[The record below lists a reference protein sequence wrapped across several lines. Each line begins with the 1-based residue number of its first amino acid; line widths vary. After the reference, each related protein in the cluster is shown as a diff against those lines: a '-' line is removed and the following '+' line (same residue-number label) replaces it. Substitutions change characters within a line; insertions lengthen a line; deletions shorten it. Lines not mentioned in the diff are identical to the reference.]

1 MGQIKFDVPDDVE
14 EDFRRAAMERFGYE
28 RGSLTKAGEAALREW
43 AETHDRMGALS
54 VPDSPVA
61 AIRGQLAHAE
71 ESGVGLQ
78 ESIGSM
84 MAEDYGDDR
93 GDCDADEVDPEC

>member
-1 MGQIKFDVPDDVE
+1 MGQIKFDVPDEVE

-43 AETHDRMGALS
+43 ADTHETMGSLS

-61 AIRGQLAHAE
+61 AISGQLADVDTD
-71 ESGVGLQ
+71 SVDLQ
-78 ESIGSM
+78 ESVGSQ
-84 MAEDYGDDR
+84 MATNYIDDR
-93 GDCDADEVDPEC
+93 NERDADEADSEC